1 VFLSGGWDKT
11 VYFWDR
17 RTKMTIN
24 KIFGSYIGG
33 KAIDI
38 KGNEYLLGN
47 NENNQHL
54 RVYDMKGDKMRVINW

>member
-1 VFLSGGWDKT
+1 
-11 VYFWDR
+11 
-17 RTKMTIN
+17 MTIN

-38 KGNEYLLGN
+38 KGNDYLLGN